1 MSRSPAGEYSL
12 VMGTDAAVK
21 PMLMRELVGEAL
33 RQERVAQGRTLRE
46 VSKAARVSLGYLS
59 EVERGQKEASS
70 KLLASICRA
79 LEMPLS
85 VVLTIV
91 AEKLAMAE
99 RVSTL
104 PTIRTMA
111 RAAA

>member
-46 VSKAARVSLGYLS
+46 VSKAA
-59 EVERGQKEASS
+59 
-70 KLLASICRA
+70 
-79 LEMPLS
+79 
-85 VVLTIV
+85 
-91 AEKLAMAE
+91 
-99 RVSTL
+99 
-104 PTIRTMA
+104 
-111 RAAA
+111 